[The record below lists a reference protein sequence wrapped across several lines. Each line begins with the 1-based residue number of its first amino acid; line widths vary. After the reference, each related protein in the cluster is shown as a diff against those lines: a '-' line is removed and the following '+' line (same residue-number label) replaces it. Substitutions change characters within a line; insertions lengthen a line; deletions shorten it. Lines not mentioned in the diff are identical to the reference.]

1 MIFKMDTNYLI
12 TPFNNYKNRDK
23 YEKIMKF
30 DFKLST
36 FEQKSLHMIFFI
48 LEKMNEIP
56 DKQEE

>member
-56 DKQEE
+56 DK

>member
-56 DKQEE
+56 DKQ